1 MHMDKKMEILD
12 REDLRRNPYTVPE
25 GYFDRLQERLGAIP
39 RQGAVHRNDAARPL
53 MASAQ
58 GARIRPALT
67 WALSLAAVLAA
78 CFVLIHPSGPKADA
92 GEDFYSY
99 EQFAYADL
107 IPHTDPYIYY
117 SEEESQTASDPEE
130 EEMIDYLLQYQIF

>member
-25 GYFDRLQERLGAIP
+25 GYFDRLQERLSAIP
-39 RQGAVHRNDAARPL
+39 RQGAVRRNDVARPQL
-53 MASAQ
+53 AATQ
-58 GARIRPALT
+58 ETRFRPALT

-78 CFVLIHPSGPKADA
+78 CFVLIHPFGPKADA

-107 IPHTDPYIYY
+107 IPRTDPYIYY
-117 SEEESQTASDPEE
+117 SEEESQTPSDPEE
-130 EEMIDYLLQYQIF
+130 EEIMDYLLQYQIF